1 MAEIQ
6 LDVLFKKIQKD
17 DKKEI
22 LEFHVLG
29 DEIEHKTE
37 LISMAGGIAILGI
50 GDIKLSAEFKSIQR
64 DSKKVAL
71 KFEAKGDSEE
81 KTIKLYPK
89 AGFNVRL
96 SLEPSQMGLEDFSD
110 GDGHEGLEYGVTD
123 DGTVQLAKG
132 QLNMNDVPEVDAEL
146 PFEIDVERDD
156 DDDDDD
162 LLN

>member
-1 MAEIQ
+1 MWRLGEIQ

-29 DEIEHKTE
+29 DEIQHKTE

-50 GDIKLSAEFKSIQR
+50 GDIKLSAEFKSVQR

-89 AGFNVRL
+89 AGFNVKL
-96 SLEPSQMGLEDFSD
+96 SLEPSQMNIEDFND
-110 GDGHEGLEYGVTD
+110 GEDHEGVEYNVNGDGTAEVVGQMNMEEV
-123 DGTVQLAKG
+123 VQEE
-132 QLNMNDVPEVDAEL
+132 NEDEL
-146 PFEIDVERDD
+146 LD
-156 DDDDDD
+156 
-162 LLN
+162 

>member
-29 DEIEHKTE
+29 DEIDYKSE
-37 LISMAGGIAILGI
+37 LIGMAGGIAVLGI
-50 GDIKLSAEFKSIQR
+50 EDVKLSAEFKSIQR

-89 AGFNVRL
+89 AGFNVKL
-96 SLEPSQMGLEDFSD
+96 SLEPSQMSIEEFEEQHEGIEYQVD
-110 GDGHEGLEYGVTD
+110 GDGSVKVPDGQMNMDEIEEGE
-123 DGTVQLAKG
+123 
-132 QLNMNDVPEVDAEL
+132 EL
-146 PFEIDVERDD
+146 PFTVGKEDE
-156 DDDDDD
+156 DD
-162 LLN
+162 LLD

>member
-29 DEIEHKTE
+29 DEVQHKTE

-50 GDIKLSAEFKSIQR
+50 GDIKLSAEFKSVQR

-71 KFEAKGDSEE
+71 KFEAKGDSED

-89 AGFNVRL
+89 AGFNVKL
-96 SLEPSQMGLEDFSD
+96 SLEPSQMSLEEFDDSED
-110 GDGHEGLEYGVTD
+110 HEGLKYNVNG
-123 DGTVQLAKG
+123 DGTIQVVEQLE
-132 QLNMNDVPEVDAEL
+132 MDEV
-146 PFEIDVERDD
+146 VEPNE
-156 DDDDDD
+156 DD
-162 LLN
+162 LLD

>member
-1 MAEIQ
+1 MLKGRVWRLGEIQ

-29 DEIEHKTE
+29 DEVQHKTE

-50 GDIKLSAEFKSIQR
+50 GDIKLTAEFKSIQR

-89 AGFNVRL
+89 AGFNVKL
-96 SLEPSQMGLEDFSD
+96 SLEPSQMSIEEFEDGEDHEGIEYSVK
-110 GDGHEGLEYGVTD
+110 GDGSVEVAD
-123 DGTVQLAKG
+123 G
-132 QLNMNDVPEVDAEL
+132 QLNMD
-146 PFEIDVERDD
+146 EIVEKNE
-156 DDDDDD
+156 DD
-162 LLN
+162 LLD